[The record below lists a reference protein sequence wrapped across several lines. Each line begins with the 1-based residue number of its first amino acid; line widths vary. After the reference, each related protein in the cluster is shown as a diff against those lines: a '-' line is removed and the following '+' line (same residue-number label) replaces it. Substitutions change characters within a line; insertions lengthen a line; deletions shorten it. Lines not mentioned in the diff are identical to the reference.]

1 MLNFIKRLFGLAP
14 SENMELDTDE
24 IVKEQ
29 WNADFSREDKP
40 GEAPH
45 VRFSITSENQYRA
58 YLEGKALCLE
68 LKKNNCI
75 AWSENTFYRYQDV
88 AIKGKIT
95 LDPKN
100 GYAAAGFVFRMVDDR
115 TYYMILIS
123 NRGYFR
129 LDLVRNSVP
138 LTMAGWTETPLMQK
152 TDAPFDVEMEL
163 VNYGSRILLTING
176 QWVGSWNDPSIP
188 EGRLGF
194 AIASYEDTGENA
206 KKQGKIKAMAALRSF
221 QLDSRIDH
229 VAKRYEE
236 LEETAHPDRRIR
248 LAETFIAL
256 GQVNPALVQLRKA
269 WERRE
274 DLLAELSKAEDAVII
289 NAIQGANPEYDLR
302 PEKELLLAAKL
313 AMALEQWGEASE
325 YVEIALERDRELL
338 PEFRNMKAA
347 VLYSQGDYKKL
358 IEWVCGLAN
367 KHSSSEQFDK
377 LFSDPS
383 GLYNLLGHGYF
394 NTSDYQNAAKSYDY
408 SFSLND
414 KNAMAAKNAGAAHE
428 LNNNGKEALNRYLK
442 AGRAFFLDE
451 RYEELGLI
459 VPKFQL
465 LGKDNWEAA
474 ALTGKWAF
482 AIENWKMAEA
492 ELERAEK
499 LRKEK
504 RGEEDPAIYFLQALL
519 LVREGKRQKA
529 LEFFEK
535 AVKNAPDYPLFRYR
549 LAENRFLLDNNCDDP
564 RLAADM
570 EAALKVEKED
580 KTTYGWVH
588 NFAAQIA
595 LNKGDVK
602 QGTSHLEKA
611 ASVLGEIPEVRVN
624 RAISLFLQDNKEE
637 ALAILESTPQEDY
650 KGVMANCA
658 GNLLVRDRRF
668 EEADAYYQKALSLA
682 PGNMLFRYNRGSC
695 LIELSRYGEADDVL
709 TNSPGELNPAMLE
722 LIAFVAVKKGEYK
735 RAETAA
741 LSALKINPYHV
752 PSMLQLGWS
761 YAFTGRWDD
770 VDDILDKLDEFELS
784 AEAKK
789 EQKHLEKWRMDSL
802 YRKVFC
808 ESCKRHW
815 QVLRDPGRIAP
826 LKLYAMPPDDMP
838 AGTCPGCGLTF
849 CVGCRKNDLD
859 ESGRFVCPTCAKTLK
874 LTDDGLKAILSDWAE
889 KNIKKKRSKSK

>member
-14 SENMELDTDE
+14 SEKTELDTDE

-29 WNADFSREDKP
+29 WTADFSREDKP
-40 GEAPH
+40 GETTR
-45 VRFSITSENQYRA
+45 VRFSITTENQYRA
-58 YLEGKALCLE
+58 YLEGKALCIE

-75 AWSENTFYRYQDV
+75 AWSENMVYRYEDM

-95 LDPKN
+95 LDPKD
-100 GYAAAGFVFRMVDDR
+100 GYAATGFVFRMVDDR
-115 TYYMILIS
+115 TYYMVLIS

-129 LDLVRNSVP
+129 MDLVRNGVP
-138 LTMAGWTETPLMQK
+138 LAMAGWTE
-152 TDAPFDVEMEL
+152 APFTKKTGDPFDIDVEI
-163 VNYGSRILLTING
+163 VNYGNRILLMING
-176 QWVGSWNDPSIP
+176 NWAGSWNDPSIP
-188 EGRLGF
+188 EGRIGF
-194 AIASYEDTGENA
+194 AIASYDDGEKT
-206 KKQGKIKAMAALRSF
+206 KKAVKTKPQACLRSF

-229 VAKRYEE
+229 VAKRFEE
-236 LEETAHPDRRIR
+236 LENSARPDQRIR
-248 LAETFIAL
+248 LTETFIAL

-269 WERRE
+269 WEKRE
-274 DLLAELSKAEDAVII
+274 ELLSELTNAEDAVII
-289 NAIQGANPEYDLR
+289 SAIQGENPEYDLR

-313 AMALEQWGEASE
+313 AMAQEQWNEASE
-325 YVEIALERDRELL
+325 YIDIAMERNRELM
-338 PEFRNMKAA
+338 PEFRNLKAA
-347 VLYSQGDYKKL
+347 LLYSQGNDKKL
-358 IEWVCGLAN
+358 IDWVCSLAN
-367 KHSSSEQFDK
+367 KISSQDQFNE
-377 LFSDPS
+377 LFADPS
-383 GLYNLLGHGYF
+383 SLYNLMGHGYF
-394 NTSDYQNAAKSYDY
+394 NSSDYQNAAKSYEHA
-408 SFSLND
+408 FSLNEE
-414 KNAMAAKNAGAAHE
+414 NALAAKNTGASYE
-428 LNNNGKEALNRYLK
+428 LLGKVKDALNYYLK

-451 RYEELGLI
+451 LYQELALLI
-459 VPKFQL
+459 PKFQI

-474 ALTGKWAF
+474 ALIGKWAF
-482 AIENWKMAEA
+482 GVEDWKTAEA
-492 ELERAEK
+492 ELDKAEK

-504 RGEEDPAIYFLQALL
+504 RGEADPAIYFLQALL

-529 LEFFEK
+529 LDPFEK
-535 AVKNAPDYPLFRYR
+535 AVKFAPDYPLFHFR
-549 LAENRFLLDNNCDDP
+549 LAENCFLLDNNYDDP
-564 RLAADM
+564 QFVKGL
-570 EAALKVEKED
+570 EAALKVEETD
-580 KTTYGWVH
+580 VPTYGWIH

-595 LNKGDVK
+595 LTKGDVK
-602 QGTSHLEKA
+602 QGTAHLEKA

-624 RAISLFLQDNKEE
+624 RAISLFLQGNKDQ
-637 ALAILESTPQEDY
+637 ALSILESTAEEDY

-709 TNSPGELNPAMLE
+709 TNSSGELNPAMLE

-741 LSALKINPYHV
+741 RSALKINPYHV
-752 PSMLQLGWS
+752 PSLLQLGWS

-770 VDDILDKLDEFELS
+770 VDEILDQLDEFELKDD
-784 AEAKK
+784 ARK
-789 EQKHLEKWRMDSL
+789 EHKHLEKWRMESL
-802 YRKVFC
+802 YRKVSC

-849 CVGCRKNDLD
+849 CVGCRKNALD

-874 LTDDGLKAILSDWAE
+874 LTDDGLKAILNDWAE
-889 KNIKKKRSKSK
+889 KNIKKKRAAKK